1 MAPELEPTLQQL
13 IDHFQ
18 RARQRDA
25 EARTNL
31 DQWFQRIQA
40 ALAAGYRARQ
50 ELESLAYC
58 VSEQDAAKQL
68 RRGGAFQRLQHDAGS
83 VAYRHRERLRP
94 FFEALERGEA
104 RTVEQFID
112 WISKLTGFVLL
123 DMQNEDKREQQERA
137 SGDPADIEPEAP
149 TDREL
154 SVDEQRALLA
164 DLYQRLEQEQFIV
177 LLLVHYA
184 RLTQAS
190 AGKIMG
196 MEEHNVRH
204 RLRQIA
210 AVIGQMREEKE

>member
-1 MAPELEPTLQQL
+1 VTPDQEPTLHQL

-25 EARTNL
+25 EARESL
-31 DQWFQRIQA
+31 DRWFQRIQA
-40 ALAAGYRARQ
+40 TLSTGYRARQ
-50 ELESLAYC
+50 QLESLAYC
-58 VSEQDAAKQL
+58 VSEQDAARQL

-104 RTVEQFID
+104 RTVEQFVD
-112 WISKLTGFVLL
+112 WVSKLTGYVLL
-123 DMQNEDKREQQERA
+123 DMQNEDERERQERA

-164 DLYQRLEQEQFIV
+164 DLYQRLDQEQFIV

-210 AVIGQMREEKE
+210 KKIGEMRDEND

>member
-1 MAPELEPTLQQL
+1 MAPDPEPTLHHL

-25 EARTNL
+25 EARASL
-31 DQWFQRIQA
+31 DRWFQGVQTT
-40 ALAAGYRARQ
+40 LAAGHRARQ
-50 ELESLAYC
+50 QLESLAYC
-58 VSEQDAAKQL
+58 VSEQDAARQL

-94 FFEALERGEA
+94 FVEALERGEA
-104 RTVEQFID
+104 RTVDQFVD
-112 WISKLTGFVLL
+112 WVSKLTGFVLL

-137 SGDPADIEPEAP
+137 SGDPADIEPEPP

-210 AVIGQMREEKE
+210 EVIGQMRDENV